1 MFDILR
7 RVCFPSNINF
17 PISSF
22 KANCHQVV
30 KILSSLMGIVSK
42 HQPFPNFIYYGRENQ
57 GMILKSK
64 EKVLAHCRM
73 LSVTFTE
80 WMLVVILIIGV
91 IITIIIIGN
100 AVMATV
106 SMYHVVSVPTM
117 IDLTSHTTRLLWEA
131 PHPAALQLFA
141 WLQTELV
148 CSLRTF

>member
-1 MFDILR
+1 
-7 RVCFPSNINF
+7 
-17 PISSF
+17 
-22 KANCHQVV
+22 
-30 KILSSLMGIVSK
+30 MGIVSK
-42 HQPFPNFIYYGRENQ
+42 HQPFPDFIYYGRENQ

-106 SMYHVVSVPTM
+106 SMYHVISVPTM
-117 IDLTSHTTRLLWEA
+117 IS
-131 PHPAALQLFA
+131 
-141 WLQTELV
+141 
-148 CSLRTF
+148 